1 MTPVE
6 STHAP
11 LRERYGP
18 LVAALQSAI
27 DAGDGVAFR
36 SAFDALREGLSAEFM
51 PELKRLTASAESALE
66 RFRERARIDAL
77 ADQEVPDARKRLAHV
92 VQLTDEAAHRTLDLI
107 EKSGPLVEANAKEA
121 AELLEAWKVHGAR
134 SLAAASLWPER
145 ALGFMEKSLEDAD
158 RVRALLNEMLMA
170 QGYQDITGQIIRSVI
185 ALVGEIEAV
194 LGQLVALANGED
206 TRRMPALKPPTD
218 DRSFPRG
225 SFQQGMGPAVPGVAT
240 AGATVG
246 GQDDID
252 ALLASVAGG
261 G

>member
-51 PELKRLTASAESALE
+51 PELKRLTASAES
-66 RFRERARIDAL
+66 
-77 ADQEVPDARKRLAHV
+77 
-92 VQLTDEAAHRTLDLI
+92 
-107 EKSGPLVEANAKEA
+107 LVEANAKEA

>member
-1 MTPVE
+1 MAHADTPN
-6 STHAP
+6 AQ
-11 LRERYGP
+11 LRERYGSM
-18 LVAALQSAI
+18 VVALQAAI
-27 DAGDGVAFR
+27 DAGDDTAFR
-36 SAFDALREGLSAEFM
+36 AAFDGLREGLAAEFM
-51 PELKRLTASAESALE
+51 PELKRLTASAESALA

-107 EKSGPLVEANAKEA
+107 EKSGPLLEQNAKEA

-145 ALGFMEKSLEDAD
+145 ALTFMERSLEDAD
-158 RVRALLNEMLMA
+158 RVRALLSEMLMA

-194 LGQLVALANGED
+194 LGQLVALSNGDD
-206 TRRMPALKPPTD
+206 TRRMPALKAAGPSDKGTW
-218 DRSFPRG
+218 
-225 SFQQGMGPAVPGVAT
+225 QQGVGPQVPGISDTSAVA
-240 AGATVG
+240 

-252 ALLASVAGG
+252 ALLASMAGG
-261 G
+261 

>member
-1 MTPVE
+1 MAHADTPN
-6 STHAP
+6 AQ
-11 LRERYGP
+11 LRERYGSM
-18 LVAALQSAI
+18 VVALQAAI
-27 DAGDGVAFR
+27 DAGDDTAFR
-36 SAFDALREGLSAEFM
+36 AAFDGLREGLAAEFM
-51 PELKRLTASAESALE
+51 PELKRLTASAESALA

-107 EKSGPLVEANAKEA
+107 EKSGPLLEQNAKEA

-145 ALGFMEKSLEDAD
+145 ALTFMERSLEDAD
-158 RVRALLNEMLMA
+158 RVRALLSEMLMA

-194 LGQLVALANGED
+194 LGQLVALSNGDD
-206 TRRMPALKPPTD
+206 TRRMPALKSAAPADKGTW
-218 DRSFPRG
+218 
-225 SFQQGMGPAVPGVAT
+225 QQGVGPQVPGISDTSAVA
-240 AGATVG
+240 

-252 ALLASVAGG
+252 ALLASMAGG
-261 G
+261 